1 MSAEETQTTT
11 TRQSHS
17 SRALR
22 WTVSITAVSMVV
34 LGLALL
40 YLLLEATNNREYER
54 NYTKLVTINA
64 VAAALQVIFCDIFF
78 IDSFPVQQGILF
90 L

>member
-54 NYTKLVTINA
+54 N
-64 VAAALQVIFCDIFF
+64 
-78 IDSFPVQQGILF
+78 
-90 L
+90 